1 MCKRNESDSETGQ
14 WGWNEWSNLLIE
26 SEVIE
31 ISSCREPRHV
41 KKKRGGR
48 GWGGGEWMRPLSN
61 YFRPGF
67 VEQTIRPANGRNNE
81 IPSARALSLDN
92 DISWTRNAILRRLAT
107 FFREWKGRIPVKE
120 GGATRTMPGAKI
132 EETSHVFVEERDLF
146 WKGAIERPLFLAKI
160 KRFATILLIF

>member
-1 MCKRNESDSETGQ
+1 MRLKWMVQLTNWK
-14 WGWNEWSNLLIE
+14 WGYWNFKLQGTAP
-26 SEVIE
+26 
-31 ISSCREPRHV
+31 RE
-41 KKKRGGR
+41 KKEGEGD
-48 GWGGGEWMRPLSN
+48 GVGGGGEWMRPLSN

-67 VEQTIRPANGRNNE
+67 VEQTIRLANGRNNE